1 MKFKNGIVDPDEDD
15 DKYVKDH
22 GISAQIMLI
31 NNVAYNKA
39 NHPKYIIS

>member
-1 MKFKNGIVDPDEDD
+1 MVDPDEDD

-22 GISAQIMLI
+22 GISAQIQLI
-31 NNVAYNKA
+31 KNGGYNKL